1 MKITGYLGYSRI
13 YGCHTCVKI
22 AIYVLKMK
30 FSILICTQLYYWPLP
45 LDFQTFLRSLTILT
59 TGATEADKAEL
70 GLELRL
76 ESIIV
81 VDPLSLPLYEIR

>member
-1 MKITGYLGYSRI
+1 MHAFIVQQLGRRI
-13 YGCHTCVKI
+13 RLGRG
-22 AIYVLKMK
+22 AI
-30 FSILICTQLYYWPLP
+30 SQILGGIEAIPFPSKKLYYWPLP

-76 ESIIV
+76 GSIIV

>member
-1 MKITGYLGYSRI
+1 M
-13 YGCHTCVKI
+13 
-22 AIYVLKMK
+22 
-30 FSILICTQLYYWPLP
+30 LP
-45 LDFQTFLRSLTILT
+45 LLPFIVCGLLVFSSIQQPFLLFKA